1 VKKKGKK
8 ILSVCSIAS
17 LLIASSA
24 VSTAVEAVDS
34 SSIIRIGGTDRYETA
49 AKIAEAGWSSS
60 NYAIVANGEG
70 YADAL
75 CAVPLAKANDAPI
88 LLTTSSDSLNQN
100 TLNELKS
107 LKVNHVIVVGGTG
120 VVSDSVVDSIKTQVK
135 SDVERLGGQDRYETS
150 VKIAE
155 KLGSTSK
162 IVVASGEGYA
172 DALSAASAA
181 AIEEMPILLTRSTIL
196 PDVTSNYITS
206 NSQITKTYVIGGTAS
221 VSDSVANSLKS
232 VERFG
237 GADRYETNADVIEGF
252 ASDFKFNN
260 IYAALGNGP
269 IGNEFADALTGG
281 ALAAKNKN
289 PLVITG
295 QTLSSSTKQ
304 LLKGKVYKS
313 ATITVIG
320 GTANISDTLAQ
331 EMKDA
336 FGASSSGGGGGGGG
350 SSSSYT
356 NITSNLKSGKGIL
369 GAKYTSYKEKINNN
383 SKYNKYFKID
393 SNASDD
399 SNYINVDLQSKG
411 QDINNLSDVFKKAQ
425 SRYSIDENGNI
436 TDTAKFNADID
447 KINDKLS
454 AGFNNVT
461 INGDPITTFLGSL
474 GSQYFDSNGN
484 LVADKIQAVIESH
497 SDDMEDA
504 YEQFKTDVN
513 NQIDKYFTDNAQGQ
527 ALANKDPEL
536 TYDEDIQIN
545 RIVKGNS
552 SEVFDASQG
561 YKLAVEEL
569 VNKLVFPSYESDDF
583 YIDTYKVY
591 LTGGD
596 YINIKV
602 NPFSE

>member
-1 VKKKGKK
+1 MKKEGKK

-17 LLIASSA
+17 LLIAGSA
-24 VSTAVEAVDS
+24 VSTSVKAADS

-88 LLTTSSDSLNQN
+88 LLTTGSDSLNQN
-100 TLNELKS
+100 TLDELKS

-120 VVSDSVVDSIKTQVK
+120 VVSDSVVDSIKTQVT

-172 DALSAASAA
+172 DALSAAPAA

-206 NSQITKTYVIGGTAS
+206 NSEITKTYVIGGTAS
-221 VSDSVANSLKS
+221 VSNSVADSLKS

-237 GADRYETNADVIEGF
+237 GADRYETNVDVIEGF
-252 ASDFKFNN
+252 ASDFKFSN

-304 LLKGKVYKS
+304 LLKDKVYTN

-320 GTANISDTLAQ
+320 GTANISDSLAE

-336 FGASSSGGGGGGGG
+336 FGVSPSTGGGGGGGG
-350 SSSSYT
+350 SSSSGD
-356 NITSNLKSGKGIL
+356 NITAKWIKTNQNYKNIVSRLNGGDLENSYFTIADDTGSAVNVELKKN
-369 GAKYTSYKEKINNN
+369 YTSAEDIFNRAQEKYNQTGNIDESEIRQDIANFNERLTSAYGSLTGITAN
-383 SKYNKYFKID
+383 EDTLQDILKNSGSKY
-393 SNASDD
+393 
-399 SNYINVDLQSKG
+399 INS
-411 QDINNLSDVFKKAQ
+411 
-425 SRYSIDENGNI
+425 
-436 TDTAKFNADID
+436 TDGTLNADEVVDEIINKAGDYDDGNGFDELKEDLTSKVEAYFENHPSKD
-447 KINDKLS
+447 KTVEVMVEGYVINK
-454 AGFNNVT
+454 V
-461 INGDPITTFLGSL
+461 
-474 GSQYFDSNGN
+474 Q
-484 LVADKIQAVIESH
+484 
-497 SDDMEDA
+497 
-504 YEQFKTDVN
+504 
-513 NQIDKYFTDNAQGQ
+513 
-527 ALANKDPEL
+527 
-536 TYDEDIQIN
+536 
-545 RIVKGNS
+545 KGNETLYKAS
-552 SEVFDASQG
+552 SSTKESAEDLIDLILPTTSATGKYYIYLNNDDYV
-561 YKLAVEEL
+561 L
-569 VNKLVFPSYESDDF
+569 VNIALQ
-583 YIDTYKVY
+583 
-591 LTGGD
+591 
-596 YINIKV
+596 
-602 NPFSE
+602 

>member
-1 VKKKGKK
+1 MKKEGKK

-24 VSTAVEAVDS
+24 VSTAVKAANS
-34 SSIIRIGGTDRYETA
+34 SSIIRIGGADRYETA
-49 AKIAEAGWSSS
+49 SKIAQAGWSSS

-88 LLTTSSDSLNQN
+88 LLTTSSNSLNQN

-120 VVSDSVVDSIKTQVK
+120 VVSDSVINSIKTQVT

-172 DALSAASAA
+172 DALSAAPAA

-206 NSQITKTYVIGGTAS
+206 NSKITKTYVIGGTAS
-221 VSDSVANSLKS
+221 VSNSVADSLKS

-237 GADRYETNADVIEGF
+237 GADRYETNVDVIKGF
-252 ASDFKFNN
+252 ASDFKFSN

-295 QTLSSSTKQ
+295 QTLSSSTEQ
-304 LLKGKVYKS
+304 LLKDKVYKS

-336 FGASSSGGGGGGGG
+336 FGASSSSGGGGGGG
-350 SSSSYT
+350 SSSSGD
-356 NITSNLKSGKGIL
+356 NITSKWIKTNQNYKDIVSRLNGGDLENSYFTIANDTSSAVNVELKKN
-369 GAKYTSYKEKINNN
+369 YTSAEDIFNRAQEKYNQTGNIDEPEIRQDIANFNERLTSAYGSLTGITAN
-383 SKYNKYFKID
+383 EDTLQNILKNSGSKY
-393 SNASDD
+393 
-399 SNYINVDLQSKG
+399 INS
-411 QDINNLSDVFKKAQ
+411 
-425 SRYSIDENGNI
+425 
-436 TDTAKFNADID
+436 TDGTLNADEVVDEI
-447 KINDKLS
+447 INK
-454 AGFNNVT
+454 AGDYD
-461 INGDPITTFLGSL
+461 G
-474 GSQYFDSNGN
+474 SNGFDELKEDLTSKVEAYFEN
-484 LVADKIQAVIESH
+484 HPSKDKTVEVMVEGYVINKVQKGSKTLYKASSSTEESAKDLIDLILPTE
-497 SDDMEDA
+497 SVTGKYYIYLNNED
-504 YEQFKTDVN
+504 YVIVN
-513 NQIDKYFTDNAQGQ
+513 I
-527 ALANKDPEL
+527 AL
-536 TYDEDIQIN
+536 Q
-545 RIVKGNS
+545 
-552 SEVFDASQG
+552 
-561 YKLAVEEL
+561 
-569 VNKLVFPSYESDDF
+569 
-583 YIDTYKVY
+583 
-591 LTGGD
+591 
-596 YINIKV
+596 
-602 NPFSE
+602 

>member
-1 VKKKGKK
+1 MKKEGKK

-17 LLIASSA
+17 LLIAGSA
-24 VSTAVEAVDS
+24 VSTSVKAADS

-49 AKIAEAGWSSS
+49 AKIAEAGWNSS

-88 LLTTSSDSLNQN
+88 LLTTSSNSLNQN
-100 TLNELKS
+100 TLNELKN

-120 VVSDSVVDSIKTQVK
+120 VVSDSVVDSIKTQVT

-172 DALSAASAA
+172 DALSAAPAA
-181 AIEEMPILLTRSTIL
+181 AIEGMPILLTRSTIL

-206 NSQITKTYVIGGTAS
+206 NSEITKTYVIGGTAS
-221 VSDSVANSLKS
+221 VSNSVADSLKS
-232 VERFG
+232 AERFG
-237 GADRYETNADVIEGF
+237 GADRYETNVDVIEGF

-304 LLKGKVYKS
+304 LLKDKVYTN

-320 GTANISDTLAQ
+320 GTANISDSLAE

-336 FGASSSGGGGGGGG
+336 FGVSPSTGGGGGGGG
-350 SSSSYT
+350 SSSSGD
-356 NITSNLKSGKGIL
+356 NITAKWIKTNQNYKNIVSRLNGGDLQNSYFTIADDTTGTVNVELKKN
-369 GAKYTSYKEKINNN
+369 YTSAEDIFNRAQEKYNQTGNIDESEIRQDIANFNERLTSAYSSLTGITAN
-383 SKYNKYFKID
+383 EDTLQDILKNSGSKY
-393 SNASDD
+393 
-399 SNYINVDLQSKG
+399 INS
-411 QDINNLSDVFKKAQ
+411 
-425 SRYSIDENGNI
+425 
-436 TDTAKFNADID
+436 TDGTLNADEVVDEIINKAGDYDDGNGFDELKEDLTSKVEAYFENHPSKD
-447 KINDKLS
+447 KTVEVMVEGYVINK
-454 AGFNNVT
+454 V
-461 INGDPITTFLGSL
+461 
-474 GSQYFDSNGN
+474 Q
-484 LVADKIQAVIESH
+484 
-497 SDDMEDA
+497 
-504 YEQFKTDVN
+504 
-513 NQIDKYFTDNAQGQ
+513 
-527 ALANKDPEL
+527 
-536 TYDEDIQIN
+536 
-545 RIVKGNS
+545 KGNETLYKAS
-552 SEVFDASQG
+552 SST
-561 YKLAVEEL
+561 EESAKDLIDLILPTTSATGKYYIYLNNDDYVL
-569 VNKLVFPSYESDDF
+569 VNIALQ
-583 YIDTYKVY
+583 
-591 LTGGD
+591 
-596 YINIKV
+596 
-602 NPFSE
+602 

>member
-1 VKKKGKK
+1 MKKEGKK

-17 LLIASSA
+17 LLIAGSA
-24 VSTAVEAVDS
+24 VSTSVKAADS

-88 LLTTSSDSLNQN
+88 LLTTGSDSLNQN
-100 TLNELKS
+100 TLDELKS

-120 VVSDSVVDSIKTQVK
+120 VVSDSVVDSIKTQVT

-172 DALSAASAA
+172 DALSAAPAA

-206 NSQITKTYVIGGTAS
+206 NSEITKTYVIGGTAS
-221 VSDSVANSLKS
+221 VSNSVADSLKS

-237 GADRYETNADVIEGF
+237 GADRYETNVDVIEGF
-252 ASDFKFNN
+252 ASDFKFSN

-304 LLKGKVYKS
+304 LLKDKVYTN

-320 GTANISDTLAQ
+320 GTANISDSLAE

-336 FGASSSGGGGGGGG
+336 FGVSPSTGGGGGGGG
-350 SSSSYT
+350 SSSSGD
-356 NITSNLKSGKGIL
+356 NITAKWIKTNQNYKNIVSRLNGGDLENSYFTIADDTGSAVNVELKKN
-369 GAKYTSYKEKINNN
+369 YTSAEDIFNRAQEKYNQTGNIDESEIRQDIANFNERLTSAYGSLTGITANEDTLQDILKNSGSKYINSTDGTLNADEVVDEIINKAGDYDDGNGFDELKEDLTSKVEAYFENHPSKDKTVEVMVEGYVINKVQKGNKTLYKASSSTKKSAEDLIDLILPTTSATGKYYIYLNNN
-383 SKYNKYFKID
+383 DY
-393 SNASDD
+393 
-399 SNYINVDLQSKG
+399 V
-411 QDINNLSDVFKKAQ
+411 
-425 SRYSIDENGNI
+425 
-436 TDTAKFNADID
+436 
-447 KINDKLS
+447 
-454 AGFNNVT
+454 
-461 INGDPITTFLGSL
+461 
-474 GSQYFDSNGN
+474 
-484 LVADKIQAVIESH
+484 
-497 SDDMEDA
+497 
-504 YEQFKTDVN
+504 
-513 NQIDKYFTDNAQGQ
+513 
-527 ALANKDPEL
+527 
-536 TYDEDIQIN
+536 
-545 RIVKGNS
+545 
-552 SEVFDASQG
+552 
-561 YKLAVEEL
+561 L
-569 VNKLVFPSYESDDF
+569 VNIALQ
-583 YIDTYKVY
+583 
-591 LTGGD
+591 
-596 YINIKV
+596 
-602 NPFSE
+602 

>member
-1 VKKKGKK
+1 MKKEGKK

-17 LLIASSA
+17 LLIAGSA
-24 VSTAVEAVDS
+24 VSTSVKAADS
-34 SSIIRIGGTDRYETA
+34 SSIIRIGGTDRYETT

-88 LLTTSSDSLNQN
+88 LLTTGSDSLNQN
-100 TLNELKS
+100 TLDELKS

-120 VVSDSVVDSIKTQVK
+120 VVSDSVVDSIKTQVT

-172 DALSAASAA
+172 DALSAAPAA

-206 NSQITKTYVIGGTAS
+206 NSEITKTYVIGGTAS
-221 VSDSVANSLKS
+221 VSNSVADSLKS

-237 GADRYETNADVIEGF
+237 GADRYETNVDVIEGF
-252 ASDFKFNN
+252 ASDFKFSN

-304 LLKGKVYKS
+304 LLKDKVYTN

-320 GTANISDTLAQ
+320 GTANISDSLAE

-336 FGASSSGGGGGGGG
+336 FGVSPSTGGGGGGGG
-350 SSSSYT
+350 SSSSGD
-356 NITSNLKSGKGIL
+356 NITAKWIKTNQNYKNIVSRLNGGDLENSYFTIADDTGSAVNVELKKN
-369 GAKYTSYKEKINNN
+369 YTSAEDIFNRAQEKYNQTGNIDESEIRQDIANFNERLTSAYGSLTGITAN
-383 SKYNKYFKID
+383 EDTLQDILKNSGSKY
-393 SNASDD
+393 
-399 SNYINVDLQSKG
+399 INS
-411 QDINNLSDVFKKAQ
+411 
-425 SRYSIDENGNI
+425 
-436 TDTAKFNADID
+436 TDGTLNADEVVDEIINKAGDYDDGNGFDELKEDLTSKVEAYFENHPSKD
-447 KINDKLS
+447 KTVEVMVEGYVINK
-454 AGFNNVT
+454 V
-461 INGDPITTFLGSL
+461 
-474 GSQYFDSNGN
+474 Q
-484 LVADKIQAVIESH
+484 
-497 SDDMEDA
+497 
-504 YEQFKTDVN
+504 
-513 NQIDKYFTDNAQGQ
+513 
-527 ALANKDPEL
+527 
-536 TYDEDIQIN
+536 
-545 RIVKGNS
+545 KGNETLYKAS
-552 SEVFDASQG
+552 SSTKESAEDLIDLILPTTSATGKYYIYLNNDDYV
-561 YKLAVEEL
+561 L
-569 VNKLVFPSYESDDF
+569 VNIALQ
-583 YIDTYKVY
+583 
-591 LTGGD
+591 
-596 YINIKV
+596 
-602 NPFSE
+602 